1 MPGISTGSPKS
12 PSPSKKGKGK
22 QRATSSP
29 SASRPKAASSP
40 AQQPAMASP
49 KHKQGSPTKQ
59 QQPQQPAPATNA
71 DADDNELLALAQS
84 IADNAHLLVRGKGSD
99 ELAER
104 ARSVLKR
111 SFDLALASEST
122 AFPHLG
128 TLLDQLAPS
137 AGPSTRSRS
146 AAAAAASLDDNDDD
160 DEPFVL
166 APTPIP
172 ELTTEGMDAEMV
184 WEQMELRGRTVDGLM
199 GEMFGQGDED
209 EDDEFDFDEGEDDED
224 ERYGARGGEGE
235 DDDES
240 TEGEDLDDDGEDL
253 PQVAAE
259 EYYRRLGEGKEEGL
273 DSEDLSF
280 ADMGEGEDLE
290 LEEEEDEEPAPAPAP
305 TKKAKG
311 AKKGKA
317 AAVDADADAD
327 PASALTL
334 DNFDGESGS
343 KGRAA
348 RRTPSGPPSA
358 VDDQFFSLADFHRDA
373 DEGEYQMA
381 KRLRGEALSDDDDDL
396 DDLDDE
402 SGEGGIDLFAP
413 VGGMGGGDGDSD
425 DEEEEGDLDAAGVMF
440 RDFFDAP
447 SGGRGRKPPPK
458 GKGKAT
464 GEGKGNKPAAAPAAA
479 DDADDL
485 VDDDGEPPKKKRGVR
500 FNDAVKV
507 KEIPHRLAGKKRA
520 AAAAGDEDDDE
531 DAEGIERLEDLVAG
545 SDDEEE
551 MGEGGSDED
560 EEMEGLEGDEEMD
573 VDGEEEEE
581 EEGSVEDDEDELA
594 GDQKAIERFSSDL
607 FGDEED
613 EEEDKHK
620 DLSRHERRLLQLSSQ
635 IATLEQENVGPK
647 EWATKGEARTKDRPI
662 NSLLEEDLEFERMG
676 KVAPVI
682 TEETTASLEDLIKK
696 RILDNQFDDVERR
709 VAVDPNQFLP
719 SRYLELQDT
728 KSQKGLAE
736 VYADEFRDSRERE
749 EGREV
754 THELDADLQKRH
766 DDIEAL
772 FEDLASRLDALSN
785 AHFTPKAP
793 KATITT
799 MSNLPSVS
807 LESALPTSQS
817 TTTLLAPEEV
827 YTASGPDSALA
838 IDKADLTPQ
847 QKKALRQKQ
856 RQGRK
861 QTAERAERILASQ
874 ERRKGVRGEK
884 EAAERQLIGARG
896 VTVLGKGGK
905 EKKAEGKKRK
915 RGDADGMGAGTPRSV
930 GLKL

>member
-1 MPGISTGSPKS
+1 MPGITSGSPKS

-22 QRATSSP
+22 QRATSS
-29 SASRPKAASSP
+29 ASSPKAASSP
-40 AQQPAMASP
+40 VQQPDTAAPRQM
-49 KHKQGSPTKQ
+49 QGSPTKQ
-59 QQPQQPAPATNA
+59 QLQQASGVANG
-71 DADDNELLALAQS
+71 DGDDNELLSLAQS

-104 ARSVLKR
+104 ARAVLKR

-146 AAAAAASLDDNDDD
+146 AAAAAASFDEDDD
-160 DEPFVL
+160 DEPFAL

-172 ELTTEGMDAEMV
+172 ELTTDGMDAEMV

-199 GEMFGQGDED
+199 EEMFGQGDDEE
-209 EDDEFDFDEGEDDED
+209 EDDEGFDFDEGEDDEG
-224 ERYGARGGEGE
+224 GARQE
-235 DDDES
+235 DEDEES
-240 TEGEDLDDDGEDL
+240 SEGEDLDDDGEDL
-253 PQVAAE
+253 PQAAE
-259 EYYRRLGEGKEEGL
+259 EAYCRRLGEGKEEGL

-280 ADMGEGEDLE
+280 ADMGEDEDLD
-290 LEEEEDEEPAPAPAP
+290 LEEDEEDEEPAPAPAP
-305 TKKAKG
+305 TKKGKG

-317 AAVDADADAD
+317 AAVEADADVDA
-327 PASALTL
+327 ASALTL

-381 KRLRGEALSDDDDDL
+381 KRLRGEALSDDEDDL
-396 DDLDDE
+396 GDLDDE

-413 VGGMGGGDGDSD
+413 VGGLSGGDGDSD
-425 DEEEEGDLDAAGVMF
+425 DEEEEGDLDVAGVMF

-458 GKGKAT
+458 GKGKAADQ
-464 GEGKGNKPAAAPAAA
+464 GKGKKPAAAPATSAA
-479 DDADDL
+479 KDDADL
-485 VDDDGEPPKKKRGVR
+485 VVDGEPPKKKRGVR

-507 KEIPHRLAGKKRA
+507 KEIPHRLAGKKRS
-520 AAAAGDEDDDE
+520 AAAAGGEDEDE

-551 MGEGGSDED
+551 MGEGGSDEEEED
-560 EEMEGLEGDEEMD
+560 EEMEGLEDDEEMD
-573 VDGEEEEE
+573 LDGEEEEE
-581 EEGSVEDDEDELA
+581 KGSGEEDEDELA
-594 GDQKAIERFSSDL
+594 GDQKAIERFNTDL

-635 IATLEQENVGPK
+635 IATLEQENIGPK

-827 YTASGPDSALA
+827 YAASGPDSALA

-861 QTAERAERILASQ
+861 QVAERAERILASQ

-915 RGDADGMGAGTPRSV
+915 RGDADGMGAGTPTSV